1 MIIAEEKRRRLPPA
15 DRQKLPPV
23 GWTEEQIRAL
33 AERHDKMTE
42 DEQATEIQRALANE
56 DTTLLEVPTALVPEI
71 IELIAKKRPA

>member
-33 AERHDKMTE
+33 A
-42 DEQATEIQRALANE
+42 NE